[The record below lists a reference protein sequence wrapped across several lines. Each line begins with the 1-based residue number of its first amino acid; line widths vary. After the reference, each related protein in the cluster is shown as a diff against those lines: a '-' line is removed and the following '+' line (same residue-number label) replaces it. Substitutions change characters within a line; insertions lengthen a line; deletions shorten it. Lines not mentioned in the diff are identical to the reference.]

1 LYKKNN
7 PSNSNS
13 IQVLLH
19 RHANFIVVAINS
31 MGLGGLESPSHAL
44 DEFQI
49 PSRTSM
55 GLGDAY
61 N

>member
-1 LYKKNN
+1 M
-7 PSNSNS
+7 
-13 IQVLLH
+13 QVLQ

-44 DEFQI
+44 AELQI

-55 GLGDAY
+55 GLRDAY
-61 N
+61 NWDVPWQLINVN